1 MLQHDKSLKTNVAIL
16 RGGGGASA
24 YEGGGDARRLL
35 RGVNFRF
42 WSQLGCSGQNGIIF
56 SHEGLVWGCTRKNIK
71 IYIHSNQSIAQLYLN
86 TVNGSES
93 WFSDMAFNNYNL

>member
-1 MLQHDKSLKTNVAIL
+1 MLQHDKSLKSNVVIL
-16 RGGGGASA
+16 PGVEDSA

-56 SHEGLVWGCTRKNIK
+56 SHEGLVWGCTRKHMK
-71 IYIHSNQSIAQLYLN
+71 IYI
-86 TVNGSES
+86 
-93 WFSDMAFNNYNL
+93 